1 MYNTIMIEPAQR
13 LKYLA
18 PVVALAL
25 IALGSASAFVIG
37 QRSDRQTAAINA
49 PEDPKAAFASEI
61 YEIIKKDYWDKI
73 TDEQLGTL
81 FKLAK
86 EKAGSDDAVKIAD
99 IVLANLKPFG
109 RSRLYSKQQETALR
123 QQVENINPEKDLYA
137 ALGVPKGASIDEV
150 EKAFQSKPKTEESAY
165 AHEVLAKPTT
175 KLNYDKGGNEPTV
188 FGKMLKPS
196 IAYMHV
202 KQFAPLTLSEFK
214 TVSDEL
220 ALKKPS
226 MLILDLRNNIGGAV
240 DFFQYFLGPFIGP
253 DQYAYEFFHQGDKTP
268 YKTKTGWLDSFS
280 IYRQVVVL
288 VDETSQSS
296 AEVTATALK
305 KYRFGVL
312 VGTPTKGHG
321 TIEEL
326 FPVKSDIGDGKT
338 YSVLL
343 VQSITLRADSLPIES
358 RGEDPNI
365 NINDK
370 DWREQLLSYY
380 NSEAL
385 IKVVSEVWASP

>member
-1 MYNTIMIEPAQR
+1 MIGSQS
-13 LKYLA
+13 KYIA
-18 PVVALAL
+18 PVIALAL
-25 IALGSASAFVIG
+25 VALGSAGAFVINK
-37 QRSDRQTAAINA
+37 RADRQAAIIGAPQEPNA
-49 PEDPKAAFASEI
+49 VFLTELSDT
-61 YEIIKKDYWDKI
+61 IKKNYWDKI
-73 TDEQLGTL
+73 SDEQLSAL

-86 EKAGSDDAVKIAD
+86 EKVGSDDAVKIAD
-99 IVLANLKPFG
+99 VVLANLKPFG

-123 QQVENINPEKDLYA
+123 QQVENINPDKDLYA
-137 ALGVPKGASIDEV
+137 ALGVPKGATSEEV
-150 EKAFQSKPKTEESAY
+150 EKAYQAQPKTEELTY
-165 AHEVLAKPTT
+165 AHAVLTKPET
-175 KLNYDKGGNEPTV
+175 KRNYDKGGQEPTV
-188 FGKMLKPS
+188 FGKILPGNV
-196 IAYMHV
+196 AYMHINR
-202 KQFAPLTLSEFK
+202 FAPLTLSEFK
-214 TVSDEL
+214 NASDKL
-220 ALKKPS
+220 ATFKPTA
-226 MLILDLRNNIGGAV
+226 LILDLRNNIGGAV
-240 DFFQYFLGPFIGP
+240 DFLQYFLGPFIGP

-268 YKTKTGWLDSFS
+268 YKTKNGWLDSFT
-280 IYRQVVVL
+280 IYRKVVVL
-288 VDETSQSS
+288 IDNTVQSS
-296 AEVTATALK
+296 AEGMATALK
-305 KYRFGVL
+305 KYRFAVL
-312 VGTPTKGHG
+312 AGTPTKGHG